1 MSTFRIDTKG
11 VPGKMDSLARLR
23 KKLTEGAD
31 LLDQYVSELHSEELS
46 GIRSVLRKLSKKL
59 QTDAEA
65 VKKLETGLE
74 EAAGKYMILEN
85 RLRTPKPAGENPAY
99 DEEGN
104 CGGSQLSPMAFY
116 RGEDGEIR
124 QGIQSIIR
132 SYYPGLDD
140 RGTEK
145 LLADLELEGCG
156 YVALANTLFG
166 QYAGREEQFL
176 KVFGFPM
183 YAGTGELNFELLV
196 TDLYCSKD
204 KHWKTGTTRE
214 EREEIW
220 EDYLEE
226 KGIPVDVRTVE
237 VTAENYE
244 ELSWEGEL
252 IVGINPC
259 ILFDS
264 DGKKVVETEGGHAMT
279 ITGMTDDGMF
289 KVSSWGMEYYIMPDD
304 PAYERIQFQQV
315 CY

>member
-11 VPGKMDSLARLR
+11 VPERTDSLARLSR
-23 KKLTEGAD
+23 KLIEDAG
-31 LLDQYVSELHSEELS
+31 LLDQYASEFRSEGLS
-46 GIRSVLRKLSKKL
+46 GIRSALRKLSNKL
-59 QTDAEA
+59 QMEAEDAKRLQA
-65 VKKLETGLE
+65 GLE
-74 EAAGKYMILEN
+74 EASRQYIILEN
-85 RLRTPKPAGENPAY
+85 RLKIPKPAEENPAF
-99 DEEGN
+99 DEEGS
-104 CGGSQLSPMAFY
+104 CGGSQITPLAFY

-124 QGIQSIIR
+124 QGIQSIVR
-132 SYYPGLDD
+132 SYYPGLDEK
-140 RGTEK
+140 GTED

-166 QYAGREEQFL
+166 QYVGREDQFR
-176 KVFGFPM
+176 KIFGFPM

-204 KHWKTGTTRE
+204 KRWKTGTTRE

-220 EDYLEE
+220 EEYLEE

-252 IVGINPC
+252 IVGISPC

-264 DGKKVVETEGGHAMT
+264 DGKKVVEAEGGHAMT
-279 ITGMTDDGMF
+279 ITGMTDDGRY
-289 KVSSWGMEYYIMPDD
+289 KVSSWGMEYYIVPND
-304 PAYERIQFQQV
+304 PAYERMQFQQV